1 MKTSFHLIAGKQGAL
16 WRRGVATVLASA
28 AMSLAAPMAAWAQS
42 YTLGTL
48 FPMSGPNAEA
58 GAIYTNAVDLAL
70 KHIAQDQ
77 WLKGT
82 ISVKPTDSLGTP
94 QGGAV
99 GMSRLVNV
107 EKVPYALVGFTG
119 VAKASAPIGDRAQ
132 VMMVNGGAVGPD
144 LAKLS
149 KYFWNIIPLANQEV
163 EFLIP
168 WVGEQKIKKIATIYV
183 DDPLGQGILSELKA
197 GLPGV
202 GSELVSAYSVAP
214 ELQQFSPIVARLRND
229 KPDAIYIASPN
240 ITQIAHIIK
249 QVRDGGLNTQI
260 ITYGAANFPS
270 ISKLPESDGLIFT
283 SQAADWASDEPT
295 MKRFVDEWRKNYG
308 TEPTTYGLNYYNGA
322 LLYGYLLRGLEK
334 AGKPVTGANLLEELE
349 RVGQYA
355 LAGGNARFSGSTV
368 TTAMQI
374 NRISKGVTEKI
385 K

>member
-1 MKTSFHLIAGKQGAL
+1 MKTTWQYTMDGKRHAS
-16 WRRGVATVLASA
+16 RRGVAAALAGLVLAV
-28 AMSLAAPMAAWAQS
+28 AAPAAAWAQS

-58 GAIYTNAVDLAL
+58 GAIYSNAVDLAL
-70 KHIAQDQ
+70 KHLEDDK
-77 WLKGT
+77 WLKGK

-119 VAKASAPIGDRAQ
+119 VSKAAAPIGDRAK
-132 VMMVNGGAVGPD
+132 VLMVNGGAVGPD
-144 LAKLS
+144 LASLS
-149 KYFWNIIPLANQEV
+149 RYFWNIIPLANQEV

-168 WVGEQKIKKIATIYV
+168 WLGEQKIKRIATIYV
-183 DDPLGQGILSELKA
+183 DDPLGQGILSELKK

-202 GSELVSAYSVAP
+202 GGELVSSYSVTP
-214 ELQQFSPIVARLRND
+214 DLQQFSPIIARLRND
-229 KPDAIYIASPN
+229 NPEVIYIASPN
-240 ITQIAHIIK
+240 ITQISHIIK
-249 QVRDGGLNTQI
+249 QVRDGGLNTQL
-260 ITYGAANFPS
+260 ITYGVANFPS

-283 SQAADWASDEPT
+283 SQAADWASSEPT
-295 MKRFVDEWRKNYG
+295 MKRFVDDWRKAYG

-322 LLYGYLLRGLEK
+322 LLYGYLLRGLEQ
-334 AGKPVTGANLLEELE
+334 AGKPATGANLLEELE
-349 RVGQYA
+349 RVGKYS
-355 LAGGNARFSGSTV
+355 LAGGEARFRDSTV

-374 NRISKGVTEKI
+374 NRIKNGVTEKI